1 MSHPQVKITLSETG
15 QIQTITVPVDA
26 CCGTDPIPCPPVPCP
41 PAPSASSVMIATLES
56 TETGN
61 FGQPVSLFDYQ
72 IVRPSEDAEINSYGS
87 SIKFKSNGW
96 FTVSLTCRVQPVNSN
111 NDVYPYGATV
121 YGSHVTRSL
130 EGRSNHAR
138 FAQSD
143 GSISEFDNDSL
154 RSNFGTDSQ
163 RVQWHDEFTVEVTDF
178 DSQESAILMYAQ
190 KYAGFGHTANYSGVI
205 KVTKIAGPVVTPVV

>member
-26 CCGTDPIPCPPVPCP
+26 CCGADTPECPPCPPCPPVE
-41 PAPSASSVMIATLES
+41 SSPQTMIATLEGAS
-56 TETGN
+56 QGN
-61 FGQPVSLFDYQ
+61 FGQPVSLFDAQ
-72 IVRPSEDAEINSYGS
+72 IARSSADAEINSYGS
-87 SIKFKSNGW
+87 SIKYKSNGW

-111 NDVYPYGATV
+111 DDVYPYGATV
-121 YGSHVTRSL
+121 YGSHVTLSL

-138 FAQSD
+138 FAQPD

-163 RVQWHDEFTVEVTDF
+163 RVQWHDDFTVEVTDF
-178 DSQESAILMYAQ
+178 EAQESAIIMYAQ
-190 KYAGFGHTANYSGVI
+190 KYAGSGQNANYSGVI
-205 KVTKIAGPVVTPVV
+205 KVTKIAPLNV